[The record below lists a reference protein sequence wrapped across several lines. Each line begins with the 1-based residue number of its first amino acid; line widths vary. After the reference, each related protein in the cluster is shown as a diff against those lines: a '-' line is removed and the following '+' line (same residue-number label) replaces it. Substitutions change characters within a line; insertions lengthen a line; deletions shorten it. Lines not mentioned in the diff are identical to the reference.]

1 MTSPTSESLPQTVTA
16 LSASPRPKAHKRKK
30 EQLLALV
37 ARPGGTRI
45 SVLTERLGWQAHTV
59 RAALSGLRKQGHQIL
74 ATKAPKTG
82 EAVYQIVTPT
92 EPAESTATTEQTEQ
106 AAVTSPEGDAV

>member
-1 MTSPTSESLPQTVTA
+1 M
-16 LSASPRPKAHKRKK
+16 ASPNYENVTEAQTAASAGLRPKLNKSKK
-30 EQLLALV
+30 DQLLALV
-37 ARPGGTRI
+37 TKPGGTRI

-82 EAVYQIVTPT
+82 EAVYQVVKPT
-92 EPAESTATTEQTEQ
+92 EPTEQTLPAE
-106 AAVTSPEGDAV
+106 VTSLEGDAA

>member
-1 MTSPTSESLPQTVTA
+1 MASPTIRIVPQAETA
-16 LSASPRPKAHKRKK
+16 LSTSPRPKANKPKK

-37 ARPGGTRI
+37 TKSGGTRI

-82 EAVYQIVTPT
+82 EAVYQIVKATAPNVPTGPMEPTP
-92 EPAESTATTEQTEQ
+92 
-106 AAVTSPEGDAV
+106 VTLSEGDAA

>member
-1 MTSPTSESLPQTVTA
+1 MASSTSESVPQAETA
-16 LSASPRPKAHKRKK
+16 LSASPRPKAIKPKK
-30 EQLLALV
+30 DQLLALV
-37 ARPGGTRI
+37 TKPGGTRI

-82 EAVYQIVTPT
+82 EVVYQVVKPT
-92 EPAESTATTEQTEQ
+92 EPTEQAIP
-106 AAVTSPEGDAV
+106 AAVTSLEGDAA